1 MDQSTSRRNFLRQTT
16 MASVG
21 FLGLQMF
28 LAASLQS
35 CGENYTPTKENLL
48 KTKYGKL
55 KRTKGGVLNLPK
67 GFSYKII
74 ARMGDPMSDGLVHPD
89 KPDGMATYVGSNG
102 RVILVRN
109 HELMPTNFSAF
120 GRDYE
125 HLGKVDQSKIYD
137 FRNGNL
143 PCSGGTTTLVVNEDT
158 LEVEQS
164 WLSLIGTLRNCAGGP
179 TPWGSW
185 ISCEEIVIPAKNG
198 YEKSHGYNFEVPIT
212 EHMQLTDPV
221 PLKAMGQFNHEAVC
235 VDPKTSIVYQTE
247 DRDDGLI
254 YRFLPN
260 EPGKLIKGGKLQA
273 LAIKGMKSAVVRNW
287 ESDDQKFPI
296 GESMEVEWIDLEQ
309 VEEIENDT
317 LRMQGFQKGAAKFAR
332 GEGMWFGNKELYFA
346 CTSGGVTKTGQIF
359 RYTPS
364 PYEGTPEEAKQP
376 GRIELF
382 LEPNNGE
389 LLKYCDNLTVAPWG
403 DVIFCEDHANP
414 RVVGITKSGQFYK
427 IAENIGFKSEF
438 AGGVFSP
445 SGKTYFVN
453 IQHAG
458 LTVAIQGPWT
468 DTTQGQVSGA

>member
-1 MDQSTSRRNFLRQTT
+1 MKLSTSRRNFLRQST
-16 MASVG
+16 MASIG
-21 FLGLQMF
+21 FLGLQLF
-28 LAASLQS
+28 VAASLQS
-35 CGENYTPTKENLL
+35 CGETYTPTKENLL
-48 KTKYGKL
+48 KTKYGRL
-55 KRTKGGVLNLPK
+55 RRAKGGALHLPK
-67 GFSYKII
+67 GFSYRII

-120 GRDYE
+120 GRNYE
-125 HLGKVDQSKIYD
+125 HLEKIDQSKIYD

-143 PCSGGTTTLVVNEDT
+143 PCSGGTTTLIVNEAT

-164 WLSLIGTLRNCAGGP
+164 WLSLTGTLRNCAGGA
-179 TPWGSW
+179 TPWGTW

-198 YEKSHGYNFEVPIT
+198 YEQAHGYNFEVPIT
-212 EHMQLTDPV
+212 EQMQLAEPV

-247 DRDDGLI
+247 DREDGLI

-260 EPGKLIKGGKLQA
+260 EPGKLVKGGILQA
-273 LAIKGMKSAVVRNW
+273 LAIKGKKSAITRNW
-287 ESDDQKFPI
+287 KTDGQNFPI
-296 GESMEVEWIDLEQ
+296 NEPMEVEWINLKN

-317 LRMQGFQKGAAKFAR
+317 LRMQGFQNGAAKFAR
-332 GEGMWFGNKELYFA
+332 GEGMWFGNQELYFA

-364 PYEGTPEEAKQP
+364 PYEGTSDEVKQP
-376 GRIELF
+376 GQIELF

-403 DVIFCEDHANP
+403 DVIFCEDHARP
-414 RVVGITKSGQFYK
+414 RVVGITKNGQFYK
-427 IAENIGFKSEF
+427 IAENIGFDSEF

-458 LTVAIQGPWT
+458 LTLAIQGPWKSHGT
-468 DTTQGQVSGA
+468 KKQT